1 VKVSLPALSA
11 TRQKKVRAYLADQKV
26 RKVREDLL
34 TALFRGFTLT
44 GALPASLRKVPA
56 NVRDTFAEAQ
66 GVPFFEVP
74 MDWSEPGRE
83 TVEGIRLFFG
93 KYLLPVWPELAK
105 VWPEVIL
112 VGLTDGV
119 PALYAIEDEE

>member
-1 VKVSLPALSA
+1 
-11 TRQKKVRAYLADQKV
+11 
-26 RKVREDLL
+26 
-34 TALFRGFTLT
+34 
-44 GALPASLRKVPA
+44 
-56 NVRDTFAEAQ
+56 
-66 GVPFFEVP
+66 
-74 MDWSEPGRE
+74 MDWSDPGRE
-83 TVEGIRLFFG
+83 TVENIRLFFG